1 MSCSYKLNL
10 TLWNRNAANLVFAL
24 SELPTSVFLY
34 KEYGRRING
43 KSLIGI
49 LSGRFLQGD
58 TIIILIDNPE
68 EMSRVREIFNNFGT
82 EVSQEVT

>member
-1 MSCSYKLNL
+1 MNVSCSYKLNL

-58 TIIILIDNPE
+58 TIKILIDNPE
-68 EMSRVREIFNNFGT
+68 QMSRVKSIFNQYGEEIF
-82 EVSQEVT
+82 

>member
-1 MSCSYKLNL
+1 MNVSCSYKLNL

-24 SELPTSVFLY
+24 SELSTSVFLY

-58 TIIILIDNPE
+58 TIMILIDNPD
-68 EMSRVREIFNNFGT
+68 EMSRVQSIFNQYG
-82 EVSQEVT
+82 EKII

>member
-1 MSCSYKLNL
+1 MNVSCSYKLNL

-58 TIIILIDNPE
+58 TIKILIDNPE
-68 EMSRVREIFNNFGT
+68 QMSRVKSIFNQYG
-82 EVSQEVT
+82 EEII

>member
-1 MSCSYKLNL
+1 MNMYCSYKLNL
-10 TLWNRNAANLVFAL
+10 TLWNKNATNLVFAL

-34 KEYGRRING
+34 KEYGRRINA

-58 TIIILIDNPE
+58 TIMILIDNPD
-68 EMSRVREIFNNFGT
+68 EMSRVQSILDNYGT
-82 EVSQEVT
+82 RL

>member
-1 MSCSYKLNL
+1 MNVNCSYKLNL

-58 TIIILIDNPE
+58 TIMILIDNPE
-68 EMSRVREIFNNFGT
+68 EMSRVKSIFNQYG
-82 EVSQEVT
+82 EEII

>member
-1 MSCSYKLNL
+1 MDVSCSYKLNL

-58 TIIILIDNPE
+58 TIKILIDNPE
-68 EMSRVREIFNNFGT
+68 QMSRVKSIFNQYGEEIF
-82 EVSQEVT
+82 

>member
-1 MSCSYKLNL
+1 MNVSCSYKLTH

-34 KEYGRRING
+34 KEYGRRVNA

-49 LSGRFLQGD
+49 LSGRFL
-58 TIIILIDNPE
+58 
-68 EMSRVREIFNNFGT
+68 
-82 EVSQEVT
+82 

>member
-1 MSCSYKLNL
+1 MNVSCSYKLNL

-34 KEYGRRING
+34 KEYSRRING

-58 TIIILIDNPE
+58 TIKILIDNPE
-68 EMSRVREIFNNFGT
+68 QMSRVKSIFNQYGKEIT
-82 EVSQEVT
+82 

>member
-1 MSCSYKLNL
+1 MNVSCSYKLNL

-34 KEYGRRING
+34 KEYGRRINA

-58 TIIILIDNPE
+58 TIKILIDNPE
-68 EMSRVREIFNNFGT
+68 QMSRVKSIFNQYG
-82 EVSQEVT
+82 EEII

>member
-1 MSCSYKLNL
+1 MNVSCSYKLNL

-24 SELPTSVFLY
+24 NELPTSVFLY

-58 TIIILIDNPE
+58 TIKILIDNPE
-68 EMSRVREIFNNFGT
+68 EMSRVKSIFNQYG
-82 EVSQEVT
+82 EEII

>member
-1 MSCSYKLNL
+1 MNVSCSYKLNL

-49 LSGRFLQGD
+49 LSGHFLQGD
-58 TIIILIDNPE
+58 TIKILIDNPE
-68 EMSRVREIFNNFGT
+68 QMSRVKSIFNQYG
-82 EVSQEVT
+82 EEII

>member
-1 MSCSYKLNL
+1 MKVSCSYKLNL

-58 TIIILIDNPE
+58 TIMILIDNPE
-68 EMSRVREIFNNFGT
+68 EMSRVKSIFDQYGEEII
-82 EVSQEVT
+82 

>member
-1 MSCSYKLNL
+1 MINVSCSYKLNL

-24 SELPTSVFLY
+24 SELSTSVFLY

-58 TIIILIDNPE
+58 TIKILIDNPE
-68 EMSRVREIFNNFGT
+68 EMSRVKSIFNQYG
-82 EVSQEVT
+82 EEII

>member
-1 MSCSYKLNL
+1 MNVSCSYKLNL

-34 KEYGRRING
+34 KEYGRRINA

-58 TIIILIDNPE
+58 TIMILIDNPD
-68 EMSRVREIFNNFGT
+68 EMSRVQSIFNQYG
-82 EVSQEVT
+82 EKII

>member
-1 MSCSYKLNL
+1 MNVSCSYKLNL

-58 TIIILIDNPE
+58 TIMILIDNPD
-68 EMSRVREIFNNFGT
+68 EMSRVKSIFNQYGK
-82 EVSQEVT
+82 EII

>member
-1 MSCSYKLNL
+1 MNVSCSYKLNL

-58 TIIILIDNPE
+58 TIMILIDNPE
-68 EMSRVREIFNNFGT
+68 QMSRVKSIFNQYG
-82 EVSQEVT
+82 EEII

>member
-1 MSCSYKLNL
+1 MNVSCSYKLNCN
-10 TLWNRNAANLVFAL
+10 LWNRNAANLVFAL

-34 KEYGRRING
+34 KEYGRRINA

-58 TIIILIDNPE
+58 TIMILIDNPD
-68 EMSRVREIFNNFGT
+68 EMSRVQSILNNYGT
-82 EVSQEVT
+82 KL

>member
-1 MSCSYKLNL
+1 MNVSCSYKLNL

-24 SELPTSVFLY
+24 SELSTSVFLY

-58 TIIILIDNPE
+58 TIKILIDNPE
-68 EMSRVREIFNNFGT
+68 QMSRVKSIFNQYG
-82 EVSQEVT
+82 EEII

>member
-1 MSCSYKLNL
+1 MNVSCSYKLTH

-34 KEYGRRING
+34 KEYGRRVNA

-58 TIIILIDNPE
+58 TIMILIDNPE
-68 EMSRVREIFNNFGT
+68 QMSRVKSILSQYGEEII
-82 EVSQEVT
+82 